1 MIRVSHLIAAVFKRR
16 NPLHKRKES
25 SFAKQAT
32 RKLRLDSLES
42 RNLLS
47 CAGFA
52 DPGVLSES
60 LDSSIANRR
69 PGV

>member
-1 MIRVSHLIAAVFKRR
+1 MKRFSHFIVLAIKRR
-16 NPLHKRKES
+16 IPLRKRKES
-25 SFAKQAT
+25 AFAKQTT

-52 DPGVLSES
+52 DPGILTES

>member
-1 MIRVSHLIAAVFKRR
+1 MIRVSHLIAVFFKRG

-25 SFAKQAT
+25 SFAKQTT
-32 RKLRLDSLES
+32 RKLRLDFLES

-52 DPGVLSES
+52 DPGVLTESPES
-60 LDSSIANRR
+60 LL
-69 PGV
+69 VE

>member
-1 MIRVSHLIAAVFKRR
+1 MIRISRLIAVVFKRR

-25 SFAKQAT
+25 SFAKQTT

-47 CAGFA
+47 CVGFA
-52 DPGVLSES
+52 DPGV
-60 LDSSIANRR
+60 
-69 PGV
+69 